1 MYQDS
6 LDTPLGAI
14 TITSNDGTAINSVS
28 YTPVSDAPSGE
39 ITQRA
44 KQQLQEYFAGQR
56 TQFELPLA
64 PTGTPFQQRVWQ
76 QLLTVPYGQTVSYQ
90 AIAEAID
97 NPRAC
102 RAVGGANGNNPI
114 PIIIPCHRIIGAN
127 GTLTGYTGG
136 IHKKIWLLQHEGADF
151 IPL

>member
-1 MYQDS
+1 
-6 LDTPLGAI
+6 
-14 TITSNDGTAINSVS
+14 
-28 YTPVSDAPSGE
+28 
-39 ITQRA
+39 
-44 KQQLQEYFAGQR
+44 QEYFAGQR

-76 QLLTVPYGQTVSYQ
+76 QLLTVPYGQTVRYQ
-90 AIAEAID
+90 AISAAID
-97 NPRAC
+97 NSRTCHA
-102 RAVGGANGNNPI
+102 GAAANDNNPI
-114 PIIIPCHRIIGAN
+114 PIIILCHRIIGAN